1 MPITQ
6 GQMIEQ
12 MQEARA
18 QHTALVSLRETLS
31 AYFHSAKER
40 YPQNVELQEVL
51 QTALY
56 TIKSAPV
63 PDDRATYVNERHY
76 SRRAKWNIKA
86 QADQERKRRLLGIPE
101 KREAMGILHARNT
114 ASRQLAIDTT
124 IASDPF
130 AQEGKSD
137 QERAAEQL
145 LAEID
150 FQQEL
155 AVRMPT
161 RAHSRPGLKMP
172 RDDPDDPELE
182 FETPEELAPIANLP
196 TGTVDTII
204 DPLAGENN
212 SEEGIDNPADLP
224 DDSIG
229 NDVHKSKEQ
238 KQ

>member
-18 QHTALVSLRETLS
+18 QHTALVQLRETLS
-31 AYFHSAKER
+31 AYFQSAKER
-40 YPQNVELQEVL
+40 YPQNAELQEVL

-86 QADQERKRRLLGIPE
+86 QADQERKRRRLGIPE
-101 KREAMGILHARNT
+101 KREAMEALRARNA
-114 ASRQLAIDTT
+114 ASRGLAVETML
-124 IASDPF
+124 ACDPF
-130 AQEGKSD
+130 TTSVKSD

-150 FQQEL
+150 FQEP
-155 AVRMPT
+155 AVQMPQ

-172 RDDPDDPELE
+172 RDEPDDPDLE

-196 TGTVDTII
+196 AGTTGLAI
-204 DPLAGENN
+204 DPLPPAGENN
-212 SEEGIDNPADLP
+212 SQEGVDNLASLDDDSNGNPA
-224 DDSIG
+224 
-229 NDVHKSKEQ
+229 NKRNE
-238 KQ
+238 

>member
-18 QHTALVSLRETLS
+18 QHTALVQLRESLS
-31 AYFHSAKER
+31 AYLQSARER
-40 YPQNVELQEVL
+40 YPQNAELQEVVL
-51 QTALY
+51 TALY

-101 KREAMGILHARNT
+101 KREAMGILHARNV
-114 ASRQLAIDTT
+114 ASRNLAIDTT

-130 AQEGKSD
+130 TNEGKSD

-150 FQQEL
+150 FPQEPT
-155 AVRMPT
+155 VRMPA

-182 FETPEELAPIANLP
+182 FETLEELAPIANLP
-196 TGTVDTII
+196 VGAGAIV
-204 DPLAGENN
+204 DPLVGENN
-212 SEEGIDNPADLP
+212 SSKGLDNPADLP
-224 DDSIG
+224 DDSNG
-229 NDVHKSKEQ
+229 NGAKESET
-238 KQ
+238 